1 MRHRGWLELRRA
13 TEVLTSFGL
22 AKKEH
27 ESMVNILQRAAQGDR
42 TDGRVSR
49 KNFLKE
55 AASQSPNRSLKS
67 RSPGAGGTK
76 ASWSCLRGVVRFGST
91 GLTGPGQ
98 KEKSDFAAW
107 NLWPAKAEELPRS
120 PTSSRPSS
128 PRSQETK
135 SSPHRTPEA
144 SLSPSRSYRDLW
156 WQIAPNAA
164 SARPARSLTP
174 NSWKAVASRAEQEG
188 RAQAAA
194 EIALLRMNAGIPVV
208 PRQDNSATPREVLNS
223 PSVNA
228 ASPTSEQAVLS
239 SISTSVGTEGSTQ
252 SSPRHK
258 RRAEEVSC
266 SGRSSHRQRG
276 DAMNVTAQ
284 DVLPARALSAPS
296 VRGPVRPKVESERE
310 QSKWAPCKWPPSS
323 RWPSSQLP
331 PNVNKWPL
339 EGDDKPA
346 GLDTWTHILFTNGL
360 RCSPSDGQKP
370 TSICRKGRN
379 IEPRRDGLDG
389 PCRTRSARSLS
400 ARESRARSASHAP
413 LRTPSR
419 SPRSLPGSPRS
430 PPKKSPPASPR
441 LSPRSRP
448 SKSKSQQTSGYGR
461 NAANRKLMASSRPQE
476 RRGNIRRERSTDA
489 PQRPL
494 GYKQKPTPADLVR
507 MQRELQSQIEMVNRA
522 LDGASVP
529 RTASKTP
536 RQQKD
541 RAPDLRGFRF

>member
-22 AKKEH
+22 SKKEH
-27 ESMVNILQRAAQGDR
+27 ESIVNILQRAAQGDG
-42 TDGRVSR
+42 TDERVSR

-55 AASQSPNRSLKS
+55 AASQSPDRSLKS

-76 ASWSCLRGVVRFGST
+76 ASWSCLRGVVRFGGT
-91 GLTGPGQ
+91 GLTPGQ
-98 KEKSDFAAW
+98 KEKSDFGW
-107 NLWPAKAEELPRS
+107 NLWPAKAEAAQLLPRS

-128 PRSQETK
+128 PQSQETK
-135 SSPHRTPEA
+135 SSPHWSPEV

-208 PRQDNSATPREVLNS
+208 PRQDNSATPREVQNS

-228 ASPTSEQAVLS
+228 ASSTSEQAVLS
-239 SISTSVGTEGSTQ
+239 SISTSVGTEGSRQ

-258 RRAEEVSC
+258 RRAAEEVSC

-276 DAMNVTAQ
+276 DAMNVTTQ
-284 DVLPARALSAPS
+284 DVLPARALSPS
-296 VRGPVRPKVESERE
+296 VRGPVDPKVESARE

-331 PNVNKWPL
+331 RNVNKWPL

-360 RCSPSDGQKP
+360 RCSPSDRQKP
-370 TSICRKGRN
+370 NSVCHKGRN
-379 IEPRRDGLDG
+379 IEPRRDG
-389 PCRTRSARSLS
+389 PCRTRSVS
-400 ARESRARSASHAP
+400 ARETRESREVRSSSQRTASHSP
-413 LRTPSR
+413 RRTPSR
-419 SPRSLPGSPRS
+419 SPPGS

-441 LSPRSRP
+441 HGQSPPRSRKP
-448 SKSKSQQTSGYGR
+448 SKLSKSQQSSSGYGR
-461 NAANRKLMASSRPQE
+461 NAGNRELMASSRPQE
-476 RRGNIRRERSTDA
+476 RRGNSRRELSTRA

-507 MQRELQSQIEMVNRA
+507 MQRELQSQIEQ
-522 LDGASVP
+522 SVGWCISTSNCFQDS
-529 RTASKTP
+529 TAAERSPTRP
-536 RQQKD
+536 SW
-541 RAPDLRGFRF
+541 F

>member
-1 MRHRGWLELRRA
+1 
-13 TEVLTSFGL
+13 
-22 AKKEH
+22 
-27 ESMVNILQRAAQGDR
+27 MVNILQRAAQGDR

-107 NLWPAKAEELPRS
+107 NLSPAKAEAQLSRS

-128 PRSQETK
+128 PQSQETK
-135 SSPHRTPEA
+135 SSPHWTPEA

-156 WQIAPNAA
+156 WQIAPKAA

-228 ASPTSEQAVLS
+228 ASSTSEQAVLS
-239 SISTSVGTEGSTQ
+239 SISTSVGTEGSRQ

-370 TSICRKGRN
+370 TSVCHKGR
-379 IEPRRDGLDG
+379 IEPRRDG
-389 PCRTRSARSLS
+389 PCRTRSARE
-400 ARESRARSASHAP
+400 AREVRSPSRTASQTP
-413 LRTPSR
+413 RRTPSR
-419 SPRSLPGSPRS
+419 SPPRS
-430 PPKKSPPASPR
+430 PPRRPKKSPPASPR
-441 LSPRSRP
+441 GQSPRSRP

-461 NAANRKLMASSRPQE
+461 NAGNRKLMASSRPQE
-476 RRGNIRRERSTDA
+476 RRGNSRRERSTDA